1 MEEQRNAVK
10 AAFFLLRE
18 HFPGLPNELRDFQVE
33 SLACERLES
42 LLASQSDAHRIAPH
56 RDFHPTHPIPSIH
69 PLIALKQKRP
79 MM

>member
-10 AAFFLLRE
+10 EAFFLLRE

-42 LLASQSDAHRIAPH
+42 LIAKLSL
-56 RDFHPTHPIPSIH
+56 PTAKRLSSPIFPC
-69 PLIALKQKRP
+69 LFVVVVRP
-79 MM
+79 AW

>member
-18 HFPGLPNELRDFQVE
+18 HFPGLPHELRDFQVE

-42 LLASQSDAHRIAPH
+42 LICYNFTGRH
-56 RDFHPTHPIPSIH
+56 
-69 PLIALKQKRP
+69 RP
-79 MM
+79 MRHRR